1 MDLLLFFKIYRG
13 DAFATFLSIIG
24 FCVRVAGIIFV
35 LTDAIPAGVLTIIAG
50 LGLAIYAESR

>member
-13 DAFATFLSIIG
+13 DGLATFLSIVG
-24 FCVRVAGIIFV
+24 FCIRLAGIIFV
-35 LTDAIPAGVLTIIAG
+35 LTDAIPAGILAIVAG